1 MSGIIREGKNC
12 WKASRASRAAFLV
25 DAASYYRAFYRAVE
39 NARETVYI
47 LGWDIDSRVPL
58 LRGEEEED
66 GAPVRLGEFINRL
79 ARRRKLDI
87 YILIW
92 DPALIYRFEREAF
105 PRLSLGW
112 KSPRRVR
119 FRLDSNHPLGS
130 SLHQKIVVIDDSVAF
145 SGGIDLTARRW
156 DTPEHRPGDIR
167 RRDPG
172 GKEYHP
178 FHDLQMAVSG
188 EAAAR
193 LGELAR
199 DRWERATGE
208 RLNPPS
214 GGGNPWPE
222 GLAADLEDIP
232 VALARTYPPYRGRP
246 GIREAETLYLDAIA
260 AARRTI
266 YIENQYFTS
275 RRVGEALARRLEE
288 KDGPEVVLV
297 LPRSCDG
304 WLEESTMGVLRERRL
319 QALKNADRYGRLG
332 VYYPVT
338 GEETP
343 VMVHSKAMI
352 VDDLLLRI
360 GSANLSNRSLGADV
374 ECDLAL
380 ERRDEETARVI
391 SGFRDRLLAEH
402 LGTEPE
408 EFSRA
413 FGRSGSLL
421 ETIERFQGGG
431 RGLRPLETEEL
442 SPLGT
447 YLDPEF
453 LADPEQPISSEK
465 YLERFLAPSGNGRKK
480 GWISLAFFGLLIIA
494 AAVFWSQAGAEEW
507 LHLESFQDLIPHLR
521 ENFWGP
527 LLVIAVFVIGGLVMA
542 PVTWMIVG
550 TSLIF
555 GPFWGFVYSLAGS
568 LLSAAAA
575 YLAGRLFWRKTIDRL
590 AGRKLS
596 RLRKWLAPKSVP
608 AIAIIRNI
616 PVAPY
621 TVVNLLAGSMR
632 IGFGGFILGTAIG
645 MFPGMIALVF
655 FSSRILKLVRDPSA
669 ANILI
674 ASGALVLVVIL
685 AALLQ
690 RLLNRNGDT
699 GKKSGGE
706 DE

>member
-1 MSGIIREGKNC
+1 MSEIIREGINC
-12 WKASRASRAAFLV
+12 WKAARATRAAFLV
-25 DAASYYRAFYRAVE
+25 DAASYYRAFCRAVDR
-39 NARETVYI
+39 ARETVYI
-47 LGWDIDSRVPL
+47 LGWDIDSRVSL
-58 LRGEEEED
+58 IRGEEED
-66 GAPVRLGEFINRL
+66 GAPVRLGEFLNRA
-79 ARRRKLDI
+79 ARKRKIDI
-87 YILIW
+87 YILVW

-119 FRLDSNHPLGS
+119 FHLDSNHPLGS
-130 SLHQKIVVIDDSVAF
+130 SLHQKIVVIDDAVAF

-156 DTPEHRPGDIR
+156 DTPEHRPGDNR

-178 FHDLQMAVSG
+178 FHDLQMAVAG
-188 EAAAR
+188 EVAAR

-199 DRWERATGE
+199 DRWEGATGE
-208 RLNPPS
+208 RLQPPA
-214 GGGNPWPE
+214 GRGDPWPE
-222 GLAADLEDIP
+222 HLLADLKDIP
-232 VALARTYPPYRGRP
+232 VAIARTYPPYRGRP
-246 GIREAETLYLDAIA
+246 GIREAESLYLDAIA
-260 AARRTI
+260 AARRFI

-275 RRVGEALARRLEE
+275 RRVGEALARRLGE

-297 LPRSCDG
+297 LPRRCDG
-304 WLEESTMGVLRERRL
+304 WLEASTMGVLRERRL
-319 QALKNADRYGRLG
+319 QTLKNSDRYGRLG

-338 GEETP
+338 GKDTP

-352 VDDLLLRI
+352 VDDRLLRI
-360 GSANLSNRSLGADV
+360 GSANLTNRSLGADV

-380 ERRDEETARVI
+380 ERQDKESARVI
-391 SGFRDRLLAEH
+391 SGFRDRLLSEH
-402 LGTEPE
+402 LGTERK
-408 EFSRA
+408 EFSRDL
-413 FGRSGSLL
+413 GRSGSLR
-421 ETIERFQGGG
+421 ETIERFRGGK
-431 RGLRPLETEEL
+431 RCLRPLKAEEL
-442 SPLGT
+442 SPISS
-447 YLDPEF
+447 YLDPEI

-465 YLERFLAPSGNGRKK
+465 YLVEFLATPEDGRKK
-480 GWISLAFFGLLIIA
+480 GWIGLTLFGLLII
-494 AAVFWSQAGAEEW
+494 AAVFWSQAGADEW
-507 LHLESFQDLIPHLR
+507 LHLGTFQELIPRLR

-542 PVTWMIVG
+542 PVTWMIVS

-555 GPFWGFVYSLAGS
+555 GPFWGFFYSLAGS

-575 YLAGRLFWRKTIDRL
+575 YLVGRLFWQKTIHRL
-590 AGRKLS
+590 AGSKLS
-596 RLRKWLAPKSVP
+596 RLQKWLAPKSIP

-616 PVAPY
+616 PIAPY

-632 IGFGGFILGTAIG
+632 IDFGEFILGTAIG
-645 MFPGMIALVF
+645 MLPGMIALVF

-674 ASGALVLVVIL
+674 AAGALVLVVIL

-690 RLLNRNGDT
+690 RLLNRNGDL
-699 GKKSGGE
+699 GKNSGGE

>member
-1 MSGIIREGKNC
+1 MDSGIIQEGRNC
-12 WKASRASRAAFLV
+12 WSLARSPRVAFLV
-25 DAASYYRAFYRAVE
+25 DSASYYQAFCRAVE

-47 LGWDIDSRVPL
+47 LGWDIDSRVRL
-58 LRGEEEED
+58 LRGGEEGEF
-66 GAPVRLGEFINRL
+66 PVRLGEFLNRA
-79 ARRRKLDI
+79 ARRLKLDI
-87 YILIW
+87 RILVW

-119 FRLDSNHPLGS
+119 FRLDSSHPFGC

-145 SGGIDLTARRW
+145 SGGIDLTGRRW
-156 DTPEHRPGDIR
+156 DTPEHRPGDNR
-167 RRDPG
+167 RRDPV

-193 LGELAR
+193 LGELVR
-199 DRWERATGE
+199 DRWERAAGE
-208 RLNPPS
+208 SLKPPA
-214 GGGNPWPE
+214 GHGDPWPE

-232 VALARTYPPYRGRP
+232 VAISRTYPSYRGRP
-246 GIREAETLYLDAIA
+246 GIREVEALYLDAIA
-260 AARRTI
+260 AARRSI

-319 QALKNADRYGRLG
+319 HALRAADRHGRLG

-338 GEETP
+338 GGDTP

-352 VDDLLLRI
+352 VDDRLLRI
-360 GSANLSNRSLGADV
+360 GSANLSNRSLGTDV

-380 ERRDEETARVI
+380 ERREEVSAGVI

-402 LGTEPE
+402 LGTERE
-408 EFSRA
+408 EFSRVRA
-413 FGRSGSLL
+413 RTGSLL
-421 ETIERFQGGG
+421 ETIGQFRGGERD
-431 RGLRPLETEEL
+431 LRPLEAEEL
-442 SPLGT
+442 SPIGS
-447 YLDPEF
+447 YLDPEI
-453 LADPEQPISSEK
+453 LADPERPVTSEE
-465 YLERFLAPSGNGRKK
+465 YLEKFLAPPENGRKK
-480 GWISLAFFGLLIIA
+480 DWIGLGVFGLLVIA
-494 AAVFWSQAGAEEW
+494 GAVFWSLAGPEEW
-507 LHLESFQDLIPHLR
+507 LRLDSYQRLIPLLR
-521 ENFWGP
+521 DNIWGP

-555 GPFWGFVYSLAGS
+555 GPVRGFIYSLAGS
-568 LLSAAAA
+568 LLSAAAS
-575 YLAGRLFWRKTIDRL
+575 YLAGRLFWQKSVQRL
-590 AGRKLS
+590 AGIRIS
-596 RLRKWLAPKSVP
+596 RLRNWLARKSVL

-621 TVVNLLAGSMR
+621 TVVNFLAGSMR
-632 IGFGGFILGTAIG
+632 IGFWGYILGTAIG
-645 MFPGMIALVF
+645 MLPGMAALVF
-655 FSSRILKLVRDPSA
+655 FSARILSLVRDPSP
-669 ANILI
+669 ANILL
-674 ASGALVLVVIL
+674 AAGALVLVIGL
-685 AALLQ
+685 ASLLQ
-690 RLLNRNGDT
+690 LLLNRAGSSED
-699 GKKSGGE
+699 GGS